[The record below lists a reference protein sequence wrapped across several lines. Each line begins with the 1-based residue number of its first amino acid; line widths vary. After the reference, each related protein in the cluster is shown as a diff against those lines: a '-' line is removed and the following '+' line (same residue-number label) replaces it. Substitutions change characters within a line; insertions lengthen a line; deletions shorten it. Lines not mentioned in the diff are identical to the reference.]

1 MRQSIAFIMIMNKE
15 VLKTVGNTFQQNLFV
30 ETLPGKKLGI
40 FIKLFWRK
48 SLGTHLLIYLITIQ
62 LKN

>member
-1 MRQSIAFIMIMNKE
+1 MIMNKE